1 MTLKIKHLRQSYGT
15 VEVLNID
22 QWEIVEGVNWIQGV
36 NGAGKS
42 TFFRTL
48 AGMLPY
54 EGNIILDQKFDL
66 QKNTTEYLL
75 RLNLGEAEPLYP
87 SFLTPNDLIQ
97 FVAEAKRS
105 SVAQV
110 QELIQVFGINYLETP
125 FGSCSSG
132 MVKKISLLLAFLGN
146 PSVIILD
153 EPLITIDVEACQNL
167 FKLINSYL
175 LKKVCFVISSHQLLD
190 ISEIVVSKS
199 YILANKT
206 LQQL

>member
-15 VEVLNID
+15 VEVLNIN